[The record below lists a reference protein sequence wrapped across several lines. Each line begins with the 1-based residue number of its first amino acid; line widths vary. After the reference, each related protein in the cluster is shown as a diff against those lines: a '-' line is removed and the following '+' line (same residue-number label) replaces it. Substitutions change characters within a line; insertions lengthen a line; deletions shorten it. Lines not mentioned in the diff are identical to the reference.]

1 MLKLNEAILL
11 LVYAKLSGT
20 VKNGSD
26 VDMALRAKDIAEMIG
41 VSQATLSLVINNKPG
56 ISAKTKEKVIQAL
69 KDRGL
74 DYLLIQEKADGSKN
88 DDGGKQLRNIGFVI
102 YTIQGELLGYNS
114 FFPFIMQGV
123 EARARRHG
131 YNVLFI
137 KVRKE
142 HAKED
147 LQHILDANCIGCVVF
162 ATEMH
167 SEDSRAFQ
175 ELSIPVILLDN
186 YFSDQRLN
194 AVKLNN
200 VQGTY
205 LAVKYLMDCGHREI
219 GYLRSGLEIDSF
231 DERYQA
237 ALNAMRQFGITEPE
251 AYVYEIGYR
260 PEKAKEAM
268 TALLKKKVKMP
279 TAFLADND
287 VVAASAMTACIN
299 AGLHV
304 PEDISFV
311 GFDDRP
317 ECILCNPPL
326 TTIKISRQYFGAEA
340 VELLV
345 RVLNGEPGL
354 FVKME
359 IGTELVERESVA
371 KRIGRT
377 GQRMK

>member
-1 MLKLNEAILL
+1 
-11 LVYAKLSGT
+11 
-20 VKNGSD
+20 
-26 VDMALRAKDIAEMIG
+26 MIG

-74 DYLLIQEKADGSKN
+74 EHLLAREPEENPERRDGAAAQS
-88 DDGGKQLRNIGFVI
+88 IGFVI
-102 YTIQGELLGYNS
+102 YTIQGDLLEYNS
-114 FFPFIMQGV
+114 FFPFIMEGV
-123 EARARRHG
+123 EARARLHG
-131 YNVLFI
+131 YNISFI
-137 KVRKE
+137 NVRKE
-142 HAKED
+142 HLQDD
-147 LQHILDANCIGCVVF
+147 LQHVLNANCVGCVVF

-167 SEDSRAFQ
+167 SEDSAAFQ
-175 ELSIPVILLDN
+175 KLGIPVILLDN
-186 YFSDQRLN
+186 YFADQRLN

-205 LAVKYLMDCGHREI
+205 LAVKHLVERGHRKI
-219 GYLRSGLEIDSF
+219 GYLRSGLSIDSF

-237 ALNAMRQFGITEPE
+237 AVTAMRRFGIEEPE

-260 PEKAKEAM
+260 PEKAKEGMA
-268 TALLKKKVKMP
+268 ALLERRAPLP

-287 VVAASAMTACIN
+287 VVAVSAMMACAR
-299 AGLHV
+299 AGLRI
-304 PEDISFV
+304 PEDISFI

-317 ECILCNPPL
+317 ECMLCNPPL

-345 RVLNGEPGL
+345 RMLNGEPGL
-354 FVKME
+354 SVKME

-371 KRIGRT
+371 KLA
-377 GQRMK
+377 K